1 MDRTKRNPAA
11 ITRTLLALVVALAM
25 GPLGHAQ
32 APRDAGTGAAA
43 SAAGY
48 LDARGVA
55 TLVQSFYDQT
65 TSFEADFRQAQFIRA
80 YSRTENARGRVV
92 FKKPGM
98 MRWDYAAPNGQV
110 FVSNGQQLLIYTPP
124 AEGESTGQLIER
136 AMNQDQL
143 PAAFGF
149 LMGTGRLESDF
160 DLRLLDAEHREFPA
174 GYVLE
179 MTPKTASPHFE
190 RLVLYVQVTEQNGRR
205 AAVLQRLVIL
215 DAAGN
220 RNRFDFARP
229 RYNREI
235 PASRFRYE
243 PPRGTRRVRA

>member
-1 MDRTKRNPAA
+1 MIRRFRTHAA
-11 ITRTLLALVVALAM
+11 PFAQLLALVVAVGAA
-25 GPLGHAQ
+25 PVTRAQ
-32 APRDAGTGAAA
+32 APDAGAA
-43 SAAGY
+43 SATTTG
-48 LDARGVA
+48 LDAATVA
-55 TLVQSFYDQT
+55 SLLQSFYDQT
-65 TSFEADFRQAQFIRA
+65 TSFEADFRQAQFLRA

-110 FVSNGQQLLIYTPP
+110 FVSNGQQLLMYQPP
-124 AEGESTGQLIER
+124 AAGERTGQLVER
-136 AMNQDQL
+136 SIAQDQL

-149 LMGTGRLESDF
+149 LMGTGRIENDF
-160 DLRLLDAEHREFPA
+160 NLRLLDPEHREFPN

-179 MTPKTASPHFE
+179 LTPKTASPHFE
-190 RLVLYVQVTEQNGRR
+190 RLVLYVQVTAQAGRR
-205 AAVLQRLVIL
+205 AATLQRLVIL

-229 RYNREI
+229 RYNREV

>member
-1 MDRTKRNPAA
+1 MN
-11 ITRTLLALVVALAM
+11 RTLRNHSVRVAQLLTLALAIGA
-25 GPLGHAQ
+25 GSLGFAQ
-32 APRDAGTGAAA
+32 SPDAGVSASSTATTG
-43 SAAGY
+43 
-48 LDARGVA
+48 LDAATVA

-65 TSFEADFRQAQFIRA
+65 TSFEADFRQAQFLRA
-80 YSRTENARGRVV
+80 YSRTENAHGRVV

-98 MRWDYAAPNGQV
+98 MRWDYAAPNSQV
-110 FVSNGQQLLIYTPP
+110 FVSNGQQLLIYQPP
-124 AEGESTGQLIER
+124 GAGERTGQLIER
-136 AMNQDQL
+136 SISQDQL

-149 LMGTGRLESDF
+149 LMGRGRILTDF
-160 DLRLLDAEHREFPA
+160 NVRMLDGEHREFPN

-179 MTPKTASPHFE
+179 LTPKTASPHFE
-190 RLVLYVQVTEQNGRR
+190 RLVLYVQVTARDGRR
-205 AAVLQRLVIL
+205 AAILQRLVIL

-229 RYNREI
+229 RYNRDV